1 MTKQQKDYI
10 KSMNNWIK
18 GEEINIDQLKL
29 NNEFNSREIEFHKQS
44 LVIGVKELK
53 FREESLKKIKE
64 KLQEYITL
72 KN

>member
-10 KSMNNWIK
+10 NSMNNWIK

-29 NNEFNSREIEFHKQS
+29 SNEFNSKEIEFHKQS
-44 LVIGVKELK
+44 IVLGVKELK
-53 FREESLKKIKE
+53 FREENLKKIKA
-64 KLQEYITL
+64 KFLEYITL